1 MVKLQ
6 ENPDSIPEGETPATI
21 TLMAF
26 DNLVDVARPG
36 DKVEVRLGKGLEMEH
51 VRFPHHLDQLI
62 RRFDLRLHTGDRNLP
77 GPACA
82 RQSQQAYAQVALS
95 HRIMWLSDSLFD

>member
-36 DKVEVRLGKGLEMEH
+36 DKVEVRRYVARVWEMEH
-51 VRFPHHLDQLI
+51 FHVPHHPIDVDSTISTLSL
-62 RRFDLRLHTGDRNLP
+62 RR
-77 GPACA
+77 
-82 RQSQQAYAQVALS
+82 
-95 HRIMWLSDSLFD
+95 